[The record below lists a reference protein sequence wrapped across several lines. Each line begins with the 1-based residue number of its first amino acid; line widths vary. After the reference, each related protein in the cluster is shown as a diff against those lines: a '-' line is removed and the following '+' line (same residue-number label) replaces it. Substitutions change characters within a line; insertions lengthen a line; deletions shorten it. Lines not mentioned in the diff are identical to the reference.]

1 VRRLATVSDVVEA
14 GAIARD
20 EAEMRLLT
28 RGLDPAAHA
37 RLLDALQRAIE
48 QVVAA
53 HEHGRDTGEYRAY
66 LDELYAR
73 LDADPVVDGLPEP
86 PRRTLALRW

>member
-1 VRRLATVSDVVEA
+1 VASVSDAFEA

-20 EAEMRLLT
+20 DAERRLLA
-28 RGLDPAAHA
+28 RGLDPARYA
-37 RLLDALQRAIE
+37 RLLDALRHATE

-53 HEHGRDTGEYRAY
+53 HAHGHDAREHRRHVDAI
-66 LDELYAR
+66 YAL
-73 LDADPVVDGLPEP
+73 LDADRVGDKLPEP

>member
-1 VRRLATVSDVVEA
+1 LSVSAAIEA

-20 EAEMRLLT
+20 DAERRLLA
-28 RGLDPAAHA
+28 RGLDPATHT
-37 RLLDALQRAIE
+37 RLLDGLRHAIE

-53 HEHGRDTGEYRAY
+53 HEHRLAVAEYRDYVDAIY
-66 LDELYAR
+66 ER
-73 LDADPVVDGLPEP
+73 LDADPVVDRLPQP